1 MQLAEAGAA
10 GREVPGTVLTLRAL
24 ADSFGTRSR
33 RFETAVTRRVVPGIL
48 QQGPHNSLWDHQTAA
63 LKAVKAGEADGT
75 ERAIVAAISESRALS
90 CRPCRFNG
98 AIAAASRLVTQPF
111 GSAKKG
117 AKVPNQ
123 RSRKS

>member
-63 LKAVKAGEADGT
+63 LKAVKAGDAMARSG
-75 ERAIVAAISESRALS
+75 RSSL
-90 CRPCRFNG
+90 P
-98 AIAAASRLVTQPF
+98 
-111 GSAKKG
+111 SAKAAHYLAG
-117 AKVPNQ
+117 LADSTGRLRRPAG
-123 RSRKS
+123 